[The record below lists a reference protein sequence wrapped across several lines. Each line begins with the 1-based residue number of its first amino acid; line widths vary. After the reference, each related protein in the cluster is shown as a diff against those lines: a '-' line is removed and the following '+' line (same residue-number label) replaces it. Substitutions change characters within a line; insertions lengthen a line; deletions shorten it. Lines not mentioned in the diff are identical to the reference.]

1 MKKLQL
7 LVREKQWF
15 GQKHVFLRVLGFY
28 FLKCSILNLL
38 GFSKNLTK
46 NIKKKLCSYE
56 DSSQS
61 PVRSKEYE
69 KVFLLHSSRKE

>member
-28 FLKCSILNLL
+28 FFKELNTE
-38 GFSKNLTK
+38 FTM
-46 NIKKKLCSYE
+46 IF
-56 DSSQS
+56 
-61 PVRSKEYE
+61 E
-69 KVFLLHSSRKE
+69 KFD